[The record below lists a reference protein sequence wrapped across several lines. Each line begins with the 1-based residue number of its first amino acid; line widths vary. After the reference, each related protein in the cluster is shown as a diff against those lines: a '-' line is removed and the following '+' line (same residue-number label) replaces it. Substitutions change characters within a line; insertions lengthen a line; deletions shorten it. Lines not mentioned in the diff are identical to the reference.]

1 MLKKRTTPLIFSL
14 LTLFFSFHAPLS
26 ADLELRKK
34 HENENEREKALE
46 PYMLPRN
53 HPLKGYLSILFS
65 TPTMFKS
72 AEHFRKAGFHVIR
85 GHRKLMVGGHPHVPD
100 YLFKKFP
107 NCMPQVQQLENFLK
121 RQKGAQILRNYI
133 VTHNFKYLVIPQKWL
148 IKLPRSFSQGDKDR
162 SYILVVDNMDIHRD
176 YDDPKGICRQLYYNM
191 DIDML
196 TELCTILHAVGGC
209 DAFPRNQPFT
219 KEGKIAFV
227 DTEHVGKMKGHFLKH
242 IVPALNEE
250 LQAYA
255 IALWN
260 KLEDE
265 EKGQRIVKRTVN
277 E

>member
-1 MLKKRTTPLIFSL
+1 MLKKRTIPLVISL
-14 LTLFFSFHAPLS
+14 LTLLFSSHASLS

-34 HENENEREKALE
+34 QNENGADKALE

-65 TPTMFKS
+65 NPNMFKS
-72 AEHFRKAGFHVIR
+72 SSHFRKAGFHVIR

-107 NCMPQVQQLENFLK
+107 NSMPQAKQLENFLK
-121 RQKGAQILRNYI
+121 RQKGAQVLRNYI
-133 VTHNFKYLVIPQKWL
+133 LTHNYKYLVIPQKWL

-162 SYILVVDNMDIHRD
+162 SYVLVVDNMDIHRD
-176 YDDPKGICRQLYYNM
+176 YNDPNGICRQLYYNM
-191 DIDML
+191 SVEML

-265 EKGQRIVKRTVN
+265 ENERRLAKRSIDG
-277 E
+277 